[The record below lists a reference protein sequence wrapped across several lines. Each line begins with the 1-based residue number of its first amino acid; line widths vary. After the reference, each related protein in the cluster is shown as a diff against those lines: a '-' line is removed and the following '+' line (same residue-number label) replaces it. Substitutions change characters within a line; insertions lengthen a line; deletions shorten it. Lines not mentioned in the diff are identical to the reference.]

1 MNIEQSTNK
10 EKNKIYI
17 TRYQNKDPVK
27 YKEILSKAKRSYY
40 QRNKE
45 KIIEDSRLYRQRR
58 KVEFDF
64 LKTYYDNSENKSE

>member
-45 KIIEDSRLYRQRR
+45 KIMEDSRLYRQRR
-58 KVEFDF
+58 KIEFDF